1 MVFFCYTLNMSSMP
15 LLPSST
21 WKSVPPSPLN
31 LYPKTIQ
38 ELIRRLRT
46 PYQVQRW
53 IHVLQYNKQDTLRT
67 LRGVAQRK
75 RAHCLEAALAAA
87 TILEH
92 RGFPPLILDLESAD
106 QLDHTLFLYRQNGK
120 FGTIGLSRDVG
131 LAGRQPVYQNLRTL
145 AQSYA
150 APYID
155 HKAALTGYGVL
166 DLRTLHSVAWRF
178 SSGNIW
184 FVEEAL
190 RNIPHRHLKLS
201 RQFLHTWR
209 QRYLLFR
216 KRHPTKQPDFYL
228 GQHRWA

>member
-1 MVFFCYTLNMSSMP
+1 MSSIP
-15 LLPSST
+15 LLPPSS
-21 WKSVPPSPLN
+21 WGSIPPPPLN
-31 LYPKTIQ
+31 LYSKTAQ
-38 ELIRRLRT
+38 KLIRRLRT

-53 IHVLQYNKQDTLRT
+53 IHSLKYNKQDTVRT
-67 LRGVAQRK
+67 LRGVANYK

-106 QLDHTLFLYRQNGK
+106 RLDHTLFVYRQNGK

-155 HKAALTGYGVL
+155 HQAAITGYSVL
-166 DLRTLHSVAWRF
+166 DLRTLKRHDWRT
-178 SSGNIW
+178 SRRNVW
-184 FVEEAL
+184 YVERAL
-190 RNIPHRHLKLS
+190 LKIPHRRLKLS
-201 RQFLHTWR
+201 APFVRTWR
-209 QRYLLFR
+209 QRYTAF
-216 KRHPTKQPDFYL
+216 KRTHPNRQPNFYPR
-228 GQHRWA
+228 QHRWT